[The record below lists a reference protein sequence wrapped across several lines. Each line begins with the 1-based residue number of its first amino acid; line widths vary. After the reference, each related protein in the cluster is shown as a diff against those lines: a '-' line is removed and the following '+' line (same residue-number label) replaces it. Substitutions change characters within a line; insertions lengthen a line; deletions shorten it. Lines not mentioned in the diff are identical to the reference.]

1 MEHFLNRLP
10 SLLPGCNHYIPS
22 ARRKTAAFVL
32 ALCAVP
38 GIVPAVAHAQI
49 AHFSG
54 TEMKLPITGLSNPRQ
69 TAIDTNGNVYIA
81 DSSHDRVVKETLSNG
96 GYTESTVG
104 SGLSGPLGVAVD
116 ASGNVYIADSG
127 HGALLKETLSGS
139 SYTQSTI
146 SSSVGVPWSVAV
158 DASGNVFVADH
169 QTGRLLKE
177 TPSGGSYI
185 QSTIGSGLSQPSSVA
200 ADGTGNLYI
209 ADTGTN
215 QVYKET
221 LSGGAYVQS
230 TLASSLSYPSSITV
244 DSNGNVYFATY
255 GTSASPQG
263 SQVYK
268 LTPSNGSY
276 SQTLFGRNTYFKVGP
291 VYITADKQGN
301 VLMSSA
307 FDGISKVSSST
318 GDFGSVAVGDTSA
331 VISIIFTFD
340 SAGSISVPAT
350 LTQGVA
356 DLDFA
361 DAGTG
366 TCTTLG
372 TSFAYTAGTSCS
384 VDVTLTPR
392 STGTRYGA
400 VVLRNAAKSIIA
412 TGYLQGLGSGPQ
424 VTFSPATKTALPF
437 DDVLSPFGLA
447 ADGAGSLYI
456 TQSVSNNNPQNLV
469 TKRSWTGN
477 SYAAETIAS
486 GQSYPVGVAVD
497 GAGNV
502 YIVDQNATQVTK
514 MSPVVGGGYVLT
526 AAFSGMGNVE
536 AVAIDGSGNVYIA
549 SLAAGVVKETLNS
562 NGGYTKSVLFSYIYA
577 MGMTTDL
584 QGNLYLATSNQ
595 VLKETPSNGSYIQST
610 VASGLSGPHGLAVDG
625 NGNVYI
631 ADTFAYR
638 IVKETLSGTTY
649 TETILSYPG
658 VSPLGL
664 ALAPDGNLFVS
675 SGSANTILK
684 LDVTTPPSLT
694 FPTTNAGSQSSA
706 QTITIQNN
714 GDIALAFPI
723 PASGNNPS
731 ISANFSL
738 NSVGSSACPLVSYNS
753 SAAGTLAAG
762 ASCQLP
768 ISFVP
773 PTDGTFTGS
782 LVLTDTHLN
791 AGAPNYAAQS
801 ISLIGSTLPIPTL
814 NLMHVATQTYGR
826 APFTIYATSPSD
838 GAITYAV
845 VSGPATISG
854 TTVTL
859 TGSGIVVLSA
869 SQAGTSTYAPA
880 TTTESFAVAQATPT
894 LSFAPIAFQ
903 TYGNPPVTVSATSA
917 SDGAITY
924 SVASGPATISGS
936 TVTLT
941 GAGTVY
947 LNASQAA
954 TNRYKAATAST
965 SFIVAPAVPTLS
977 FSPIASKTFGN
988 PPFTVSATSAS
999 NGTVTYSVGSGPAT
1013 VSGSTVTLT
1022 GAGTVV
1028 LTASQAPTGSYTSA
1042 TASTS
1047 FTVAPAVPTLNFA
1060 AIASQTYGNVPF
1072 TVSATSASNGAVTY
1086 TVVSGPATVS
1096 GATVTLTGV
1105 GTVVLSASQAATSSY
1120 TAATASTSFTVT
1132 QAVPAL
1138 SFAAIAS
1145 QTYGNP
1151 PFTVSATSASSG
1163 AVTYTVVSGPA
1174 TISGSTVTLTGVG
1187 TVVLS
1192 ASQAATT
1199 NYTAATAST
1208 SFTVAQA
1215 VPSLSFTTIP
1225 SQTYGNA
1232 PFTVSATSA
1241 SGGAVTYTVVSGPA
1255 TVSGSTVTL
1264 TGAGTVVLS
1273 ASQAANGN
1281 YKAATAGTSFTVAQA
1296 VPSLSFASIA
1306 SQTYGNAPFTVS
1318 ATSASNGAVTYSVV
1332 SGPATIS
1339 GATVTL
1345 TGAGIV
1351 VLNANQAATTNYTA
1365 AIASASFNVAAQAFS
1380 LTPGSG
1386 SSSSATT
1393 SRGGTATY
1401 TFTLAPSAGTTF
1413 PNAIS
1418 FSVTGLPS
1426 GATATFSPTNIP
1438 AGSGATSVTLTIQTS
1453 SQTAHNDSPSSE
1465 WPALPVAVALLI
1477 LPWAGTRST
1486 RKIPR
1491 LLAVLAITA
1500 LSIGAWTSLIGCGGN
1515 SSSSSQTQ
1523 TPKSYTMVVT
1533 ATDATTGTQS
1543 STNLTLTVQ

>member
-1 MEHFLNRLP
+1 
-10 SLLPGCNHYIPS
+10 
-22 ARRKTAAFVL
+22 
-32 ALCAVP
+32 
-38 GIVPAVAHAQI
+38 
-49 AHFSG
+49 
-54 TEMKLPITGLSNPRQ
+54 MKLPISGLSNPRQ
-69 TAIDTNGNVYIA
+69 TAIDASGNIYIA
-81 DSSHDRVVKETLSNG
+81 DSSHDRVIKETLSNG
-96 GYTESTVG
+96 SYTESTVG

-127 HGALLKETLSGS
+127 HGALLKETLSGA

-146 SSSVGVPWSVAV
+146 SSSAGVPWSIAV
-158 DASGNVFVADH
+158 DASGNVFAADH

-177 TPSGGSYI
+177 APSGSSYI
-185 QSTIGSGLSQPSSVA
+185 QSTIGTGLSQPSSVA
-200 ADGTGNLYI
+200 TDGTGNVYI

-230 TLASSLSYPSSITV
+230 TLASGLSYPSSVTV
-244 DSNGNVYFATY
+244 DGNGNVYFATY
-255 GTSASPQG
+255 GNAASPQG

-276 SQTLFGRNTYFKVGP
+276 VQTLFGRTTYFKVGP
-291 VYITADKQGN
+291 VYITADQQGSI
-301 VLMSSA
+301 LMSSA
-307 FDGISKVSSST
+307 FDGLSKLSSI
-318 GDFGSVAVGDTSA
+318 GDFGSVAVGGSSS
-331 VISIIFTFD
+331 VLSIVFTFD
-340 SAGSISVPAT
+340 SSGSISSSAT
-350 LTQGVA
+350 LTQGTA
-356 DLDFA
+356 GLDFA

-366 TCTTLG
+366 TCTTQG
-372 TSFAYTAGTSCS
+372 TSFIYTAGTSCS

-392 STGTRYGA
+392 SIGTRYGS
-400 VVLRNAAKSIIA
+400 VVLRNAAKSIIT

-424 VTFSPATKTALPF
+424 ITFSPATKVALPF
-437 DDVLSPFGLA
+437 DDVVSPFA
-447 ADGAGSLYI
+447 VATDGAGSLYI
-456 TQSVSNNNPQNLV
+456 AQAVSNNSPQNSV
-469 TKRSWTGN
+469 IKRSWTGN
-477 SYAAETIAS
+477 SYTAETVAS

-536 AVAIDGSGNVYIA
+536 AVAVDGSGNVYIA

-562 NGGYTKSVLFSYIYA
+562 NGGYTKSVLFNNIYA
-577 MGMTTDL
+577 FGIATDL
-584 QGNLYLATSNQ
+584 QGNLYLATGDQ
-595 VLKETPSNGSYIQST
+595 VLKETLANGSYTQSI

-631 ADTFAYR
+631 ADTFASR
-638 IVKETLSGTTY
+638 VVKETLSGSTY
-649 TETILSYPG
+649 TETLLAYPG
-658 VSPLGL
+658 NSPLGL
-664 ALAPDGNLFVS
+664 AIAPDGNLFIS
-675 SGSANTILK
+675 SASANALLE
-684 LDVTTPPSLT
+684 LDVTSPPSLT
-694 FPTTNAGSQSSA
+694 FPATNAGTQSSA

-714 GDIALAFPI
+714 GNVALDFPI

-738 NSVGSSACPLVSYNS
+738 NSVGSTACPLVSYNGLT
-753 SAAGTLAAG
+753 AGTLAAG
-762 ASCQLP
+762 AFCQLP
-768 ISFVP
+768 ISFAP

-801 ISLIGSTLPIPTL
+801 ISLLGSTLPIPTL

-826 APFTIYATSPSD
+826 VPFTINATSPSD
-838 GAITYAV
+838 GVITYAV

-894 LSFAPIAFQ
+894 LSFTPIALQ
-903 TYGNPPVTVSATSA
+903 TYGNPPFTISATSA
-917 SDGAITY
+917 SDGAVTY
-924 SVASGPATISGS
+924 TVVSGPATISGS

-947 LNASQAA
+947 LSASQAA

-965 SFIVAPAVPTLS
+965 SFIVAPIVPTLS
-977 FSPIASKTFGN
+977 FTAIAPKTFGN

-1022 GAGTVV
+1022 GAGTVI
-1028 LTASQAPTGSYTSA
+1028 LNASQAPTGNYGSA
-1042 TASTS
+1042 TATTS
-1047 FTVAPAVPTLNFA
+1047 FA
-1060 AIASQTYGNVPF
+1060 
-1072 TVSATSASNGAVTY
+1072 
-1086 TVVSGPATVS
+1086 
-1096 GATVTLTGV
+1096 
-1105 GTVVLSASQAATSSY
+1105 
-1120 TAATASTSFTVT
+1120 
-1132 QAVPAL
+1132 
-1138 SFAAIAS
+1138 
-1145 QTYGNP
+1145 
-1151 PFTVSATSASSG
+1151 
-1163 AVTYTVVSGPA
+1163 
-1174 TISGSTVTLTGVG
+1174 
-1187 TVVLS
+1187 
-1192 ASQAATT
+1192 
-1199 NYTAATAST
+1199 
-1208 SFTVAQA
+1208 
-1215 VPSLSFTTIP
+1215 
-1225 SQTYGNA
+1225 
-1232 PFTVSATSA
+1232 
-1241 SGGAVTYTVVSGPA
+1241 
-1255 TVSGSTVTL
+1255 
-1264 TGAGTVVLS
+1264 
-1273 ASQAANGN
+1273 
-1281 YKAATAGTSFTVAQA
+1281 VAQA
-1296 VPSLSFASIA
+1296 VPSLSFAAIA

-1339 GATVTL
+1339 GSTVTLTGTGTVVLSASQATTTNYTAATATTSFNATQGTPSLSFASIASQTYGNAPFAVSATSASSGAVTYSVVSGPATISGSTVTLTGVGTVVLSASQAADGNYKAATATTSFTVAQAVPSLSFAAIASQTYGNTPFTVSATSASSGAVTYAVVSGPATISGATVTL
-1345 TGAGIV
+1345 TGAGTV
-1351 VLNANQAATTNYTA
+1351 VLSASQTANGNYKAATASTSFTVAQAVPSLSFAAIASQTYGNTPFVVSATSASSGAVTYAVVSGPATISGATVTLTGAGTVVLRANQAATTNYTA
-1365 AIASASFNVAAQAFS
+1365 ATASANFTVAAQVFS
-1380 LTPGSG
+1380 VTPGSG
-1386 SSSSATT
+1386 SSSATT

-1401 TFTLAPSAGTTF
+1401 TFSLAPSSGTIF

-1426 GATATFSPTNIP
+1426 GATATFSPTGLP
-1438 AGSGATSVTLTIQTS
+1438 AGSGATTVTLTIQIS
-1453 SQTAHNDSPSSE
+1453 SQTAHNEHPSPG
-1465 WPALPVAVALLI
+1465 WPILPVAVALLI
-1477 LPWAGTRST
+1477 LPWAGMKST

-1491 LLAVLAITA
+1491 LLAVFAITA
-1500 LSIGAWTSLIGCGGN
+1500 LSIGAWTSLTGCGGN